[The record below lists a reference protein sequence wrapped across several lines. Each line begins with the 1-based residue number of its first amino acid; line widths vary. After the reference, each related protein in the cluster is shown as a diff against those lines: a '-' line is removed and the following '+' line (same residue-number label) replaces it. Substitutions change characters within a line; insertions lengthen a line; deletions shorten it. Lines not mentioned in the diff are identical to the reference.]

1 MPGLSLPEQMARLSV
16 GTSAPEAS
24 APRVEVAPAV
34 RVTPACCVHLRR
46 RSDWAF
52 HAQMHLSREHT
63 AAAPS
68 REEALTAALAAAHE
82 QAARATARAL
92 AAEAEAA
99 RADASRA
106 AMAGT
111 VDALSRH
118 NSRLAAEVDALM
130 GELAASKASNASLQS
145 GLDAADAELSR
156 LKAEFEEAMKRSVAA
171 AAPTPMPQRRRRDA
185 DAARS
190 RGNQCFKEK
199 RWEEAA
205 AEYSAGLAAAASV
218 PDMETVRAVL
228 HSNRAAVLH
237 AQGRFLDAA
246 SDCSAAL
253 ALDPNFTKARVRRA
267 DMLSSM
273 GDFDAC
279 VKDLEEL
286 LAAADGSDEAD
297 LAGWRAKLADA
308 RAKLR
313 VHGGVV
319 DHYAV
324 LGLAPDASVAAV
336 KAAFRSLALKHH
348 PDKAPPELGAPL
360 KCAQE
365 QLFKLLSNAHATL
378 TDLAKRQRFDAH
390 REQVAKKLST
400 AGAA

>member
-1 MPGLSLPEQMARLSV
+1 MEVPPAAQTHLARV
-16 GTSAPEAS
+16 
-24 APRVEVAPAV
+24 
-34 RVTPACCVHLRR
+34 
-46 RSDWAF
+46 
-52 HAQMHLSREHT
+52 HT
-63 AAAPS
+63 AGAPS
-68 REEALTAALAAAHE
+68 REEALTLALAAAHE
-82 QAARATARAL
+82 QAARATARAV

-118 NSRLAAEVDALM
+118 NSRLAAELDALM
-130 GELAASKASNASLQS
+130 AELTVAKASNASLQAS
-145 GLDAADAELSR
+145 LDAAEGELCR
-156 LKAEFEEAMKRSVAA
+156 LKDEFEESMKRSVAAAVAA

-185 DAARS
+185 DAARA

-199 RWEEAA
+199 RWDEAA
-205 AEYSAGLAAAASV
+205 AEYSAGLAAAASLA
-218 PDMETVRAVL
+218 DMETVRAVL

-267 DMLSSM
+267 DMLASM
-273 GDFDAC
+273 GDYDAC

-313 VHGGVV
+313 VQGGVA

-365 QLFKLLSNAHATL
+365 QLFKLLSNAHANL
-378 TDLAKRQRFDAH
+378 TDVAKRQRFDMH
-390 REQVAKKLST
+390 REAVAKKMST
-400 AGAA
+400 AGMA